1 MVVAC
6 YQKRVGDD
14 HLELE
19 FQAVVN
25 FLMRGLGII
34 GSSAG
39 AVYALTAEPSR
50 QPQMGLF
57 VQCRASSSGCL
68 LL

>member
-6 YQKRVGDD
+6 EQKRVGDD

-25 FLMRGLGII
+25 FLMRGLGTI

-39 AVYALTAEPSR
+39 AVYALN
-50 QPQMGLF
+50 
-57 VQCRASSSGCL
+57 C
-68 LL
+68 

>member
-1 MVVAC
+1 MGTFRKDSVFLLLFSCEMVVAC
-6 YQKRVGDD
+6 EQKRVGDD

-25 FLMRGLGII
+25 FLMRGLGTI

-39 AVYALTAEPSR
+39 AVYALN
-50 QPQMGLF
+50 
-57 VQCRASSSGCL
+57 C
-68 LL
+68 

>member
-6 YQKRVGDD
+6 DQKRVGDD

-25 FLMRGLGII
+25 FLMRGLGTT
-34 GSSAG
+34 GSSTG
-39 AVYALTAEPSR
+39 AVYVLNCGAFSPAPDGTIRS
-50 QPQMGLF
+50 
-57 VQCRASSSGCL
+57 V
-68 LL
+68 